1 MKVVT
6 TRERIDEV
14 LDGLPES
21 ELEPLLE
28 IIVSRTKPKSHD
40 HEDHL
45 ESNGDGGPSGTGNGA
60 GVKAKKRKRL
70 SFSGIG
76 AGDLPD
82 ASERVDELVGLAID
96 KRHPPS

>member
-28 IIVSRTKPKSHD
+28 IIVSRVNKRSP
-40 HEDHL
+40 
-45 ESNGDGGPSGTGNGA
+45 DGGTYPTVVPAFA
-60 GVKAKKRKRL
+60 GRPATTEEFQRL
-70 SFSGIG
+70 L
-76 AGDLPD
+76 GDLPTD
-82 ASERVDELVGLAID
+82 GDG
-96 KRHPPS
+96 

>member
-28 IIVSRTKPKSHD
+28 IIVSRVNTSS
-40 HEDHL
+40 ED
-45 ESNGDGGPSGTGNGA
+45 DGETYPTVVPAFTGRAATAEEFAAFEADYGP
-60 GVKAKKRKRL
+60 
-70 SFSGIG
+70 F
-76 AGDLPD
+76 LPAD
-82 ASERVDELVGLAID
+82 GEG
-96 KRHPPS
+96 